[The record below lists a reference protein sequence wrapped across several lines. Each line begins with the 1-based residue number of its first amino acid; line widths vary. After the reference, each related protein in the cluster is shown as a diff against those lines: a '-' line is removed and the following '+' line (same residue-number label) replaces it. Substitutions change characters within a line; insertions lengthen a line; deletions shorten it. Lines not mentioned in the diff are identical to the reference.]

1 MFNKADY
8 QNYQSTYDIYV
19 FFLALVFFLRLRLY
33 LLVLVRN
40 ISRCIHTF
48 ADNAVTYCCMPTV
61 FDILMTKTVQIMSL
75 YYNKVWF
82 CVGIF
87 LLLNLYLEL
96 SLLIMI
102 CIFLTLVFNTT
113 ACYLV
118 SSWRIAQKVVN
129 LIKRIRN
136 TT

>member
-8 QNYQSTYDIYV
+8 QNFQSTYDIYV

-75 YYNKVWF
+75 YYNKV
-82 CVGIF
+82 
-87 LLLNLYLEL
+87 
-96 SLLIMI
+96 
-102 CIFLTLVFNTT
+102 
-113 ACYLV
+113 
-118 SSWRIAQKVVN
+118 
-129 LIKRIRN
+129 
-136 TT
+136 